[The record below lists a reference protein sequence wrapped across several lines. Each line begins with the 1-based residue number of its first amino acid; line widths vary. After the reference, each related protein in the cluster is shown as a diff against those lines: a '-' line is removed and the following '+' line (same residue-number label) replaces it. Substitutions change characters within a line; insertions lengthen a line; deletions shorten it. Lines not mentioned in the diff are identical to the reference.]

1 MAIDYKQLGFKC
13 GLEIHQ
19 QIQGKKLFCNCP
31 TTNSN
36 APIDFHFERRLRAV
50 AGETGEIDIA
60 AKYEMEKSKKYIY
73 EGDGE
78 EYSFISSRLHHNYTK
93 RILLTFDDITI
104 EELVNCL
111 GDELENADYHSLI
124 GMYDALR
131 RIMDYTLTELQI
143 KEVFWNILEEDGLF

>member
-1 MAIDYKQLGFKC
+1 M
-13 GLEIHQ
+13 
-19 QIQGKKLFCNCP
+19 
-31 TTNSN
+31 
-36 APIDFHFERRLRAV
+36 
-50 AGETGEIDIA
+50 IA
-60 AKYEMEKSKKYIY
+60 KYIY
-73 EGDGE
+73 E

-93 RILLTFDDITI
+93 RILLTLDDITI

>member
-1 MAIDYKQLGFKC
+1 M
-13 GLEIHQ
+13 
-19 QIQGKKLFCNCP
+19 
-31 TTNSN
+31 
-36 APIDFHFERRLRAV
+36 
-50 AGETGEIDIA
+50 IA
-60 AKYEMEKSKKYIY
+60 KYIY